1 MNNCNFIGRLTK
13 DPELKATKS
22 GKSVTSFCIAVNRR
36 VKSGEQA
43 QADYIDCVA
52 WDKTAEIICK
62 YFSKG
67 SPIGINGRLQTRTY
81 EKDGEKRKVTELMVS
96 DFDFVGSKSSESKA
110 ETETAATQEVIDD
123 TTATVEDTF
132 TPSLPFEV

>member
-67 SPIGINGRLQTRTY
+67 SPIGLNGRLQTRTY
-81 EKDGEKRKVTELMVS
+81 EKDGEKRKVTELMVNE
-96 DFDFVGSKSSESKA
+96 FDFVGSKSSESKA

>member
-36 VKSGEQA
+36 VKSEEQA

-67 SPIGINGRLQTRTY
+67 SPIGLNGRLQTRTY

-96 DFDFVGSKSSESKA
+96 EFDFVGSKSSESKA

-123 TTATVEDTF
+123 TTATAEDTF